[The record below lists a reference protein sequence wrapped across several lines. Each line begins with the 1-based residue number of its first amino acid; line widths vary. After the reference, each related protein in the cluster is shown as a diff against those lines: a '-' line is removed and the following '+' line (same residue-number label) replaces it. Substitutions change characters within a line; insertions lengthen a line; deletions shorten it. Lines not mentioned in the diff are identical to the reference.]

1 MSDDPRDAEGGL
13 AAKHQEFIKSFF
25 KRGAEFAEELLH
37 ENERLRFRLL
47 ELEARVRDAER
58 GGKPP
63 SDALRELLS
72 RVETLEKER
81 EGLLRQYSEVS
92 DQNSDWKARY
102 LDVERE
108 NSNLA
113 NLYVASYQLHSTL
126 DLKEVIQIILEILLN
141 FVGARTFAL
150 YLLDD
155 ADGMLQPIAAEGV
168 DKTKLPS
175 ARLGEGIIGKVAQSG
190 IAYLLGA
197 MRPEKIDLGSP
208 SVATPLRIKDE
219 TVGAIAIWD
228 FLKQKTALVDVDYEL
243 FNLLAA
249 HAAGALQ
256 SAKRNAEAGGRPLRL
271 SELREWL

>member
-37 ENERLRFRLL
+37 ENEKLRFRLL
-47 ELEARVRDAER
+47 ELEARARDAER

-63 SDALRELLS
+63 SDALKELIS
-72 RVETLEKER
+72 RIETLEKER
-81 EGLLRQYSEVS
+81 EALLRQYGEAS
-92 DQNSDWKARY
+92 DQNRDWKARY

-141 FVGARTFAL
+141 FVGARTFAI

-155 ADGMLQPIAAEGV
+155 ADGTLQPIAAEGT
-168 DKTKLPS
+168 DKTKLPA
-175 ARLGEGIIGKVAQSG
+175 ARVGEGIIGKVAQSG
-190 IAYLLGA
+190 IAYLEGK
-197 MRPEKIDLGSP
+197 MRPEKLDLGTP
-208 SVATPLRIKDE
+208 AVATPLRIKDE

-249 HAAGALQ
+249 HAAGALH

>member
-13 AAKHQEFIKSFF
+13 AAKHQEFIKTFF

-58 GGKPP
+58 GGNPP
-63 SDALRELLS
+63 SEALRELIA
-72 RVETLEKER
+72 RIETLEKER
-81 EGLLRQYSEVS
+81 ESLLRHYSEAS
-92 DQNSDWKARY
+92 DQNRDWKARY
-102 LDVERE
+102 MDVERE

-141 FVGARTFAL
+141 FVGARTFAI
-150 YLLDD
+150 YLVDD
-155 ADGMLQPIAAEGV
+155 ADGSLHPIAAEGMDRAKV
-168 DKTKLPS
+168 PIVRKN
-175 ARLGEGIIGKVAQSG
+175 EGVVGKVAQSG
-190 IAYLLGA
+190 IAYLEGA
-197 MRPEKIDLGSP
+197 MRPVTLDLARP
-208 SVATPLRIKDE
+208 SVVTPLRMKDE
-219 TVGAIAIWD
+219 VVGAIAIWD